1 VHVGT
6 QSGNYSQTFDV
17 GSATSFSFPNAT
29 AGQRYYFAVA
39 SYFPGPVVGP
49 LSQEVSG
56 STNGAPVLTNPGS
69 QIGTVGSPVTLQLK
83 GSDPQGQPVSYGA
96 SSLPPGLSIA
106 AATGFISGTPS
117 AAGTYLV
124 TASVT
129 DGVLSD
135 AETFSWT
142 ISQAG
147 STGGTAPAPGDI
159 SPSPGDSLAPTLR
172 ITLPT
177 TSDSYISNQ
186 TLVTI
191 GGTASDNVG
200 IVRVEWSTSAGAS
213 GMASGTD
220 SWIAGVAIGSGSTTI
235 TVRAFDHAGNMASD
249 AIVVKTRGNTA
260 RPGTGNGKKTNQ
272 QAWNSN

>member
-1 VHVGT
+1 
-6 QSGNYSQTFDV
+6 
-17 GSATSFSFPNAT
+17 
-29 AGQRYYFAVA
+29 
-39 SYFPGPVVGP
+39 
-49 LSQEVSG
+49 
-56 STNGAPVLTNPGS
+56 VLTNPGS
-69 QIGTVGSPVTLQLK
+69 QTGTVGSLVTLQLK

-96 SSLPPGLSIA
+96 SSLPPGLSLA

-147 STGGTAPAPGDI
+147 STGGTVPAPGDTSPPPGGT

-172 ITLPT
+172 ITMPT
-177 TSDSYISNQ
+177 TSNSYISNQ

-200 IVRVEWSTSAGAS
+200 VVRVEWSTSAGA
-213 GMASGTD
+213 GGVATGTD
-220 SWIAGVAIGSGSTTI
+220 SWIAGVAVGTASTTI
-235 TVRAFDHAGNMASD
+235 TVRAFDQAGNMASD

-260 RPGTGNGKKTNQ
+260 RPGTGNGKKTNLLQ
-272 QAWNSN
+272 TWNSN